1 MTPDY
6 TALDTSDLLPLR
18 FSSNTTTRAAAL
30 AEIRRRLV
38 AIGRDHARP
47 ATLAEALGLKERTLR
62 RVLDE
67 LDAVEPV
74 AVGWTRTQ
82 GGGWAGARNA
92 LKERRS
98 QKSTEAL
105 TKK

>member
-18 FSSNTTTRAAAL
+18 LSSNATTRSAAL

-38 AIGRDHARP
+38 AIGRDHTRP
-47 ATLAEALGLKERTLR
+47 ATLAAAVGIPERTLR

-98 QKSTEAL
+98 QKSTEGVS
-105 TKK
+105 KK